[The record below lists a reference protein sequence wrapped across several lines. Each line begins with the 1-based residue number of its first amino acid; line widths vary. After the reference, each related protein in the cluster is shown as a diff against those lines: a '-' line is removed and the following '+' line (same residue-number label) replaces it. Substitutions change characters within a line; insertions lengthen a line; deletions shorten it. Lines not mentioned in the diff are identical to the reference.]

1 MSATTTTFPRQLITA
16 LLNQTQSDPTRV
28 VAGVALIQTIATLDF
43 IVLNSVIRDLAS
55 GLERLDMSKRI
66 MPANYSDFVFTD
78 AAMIQLADVFTALG
92 FRLETLARHCNTP
105 EEQAEVAAFQRLHGL
120 DDLLLDLTKENTD
133 HNFDQLVAFIKQL
146 AENSGRIKL
155 AGSNQSTGQ
164 YALLDIPMFILSRF
178 CLVAGHQ
185 LKELAAYSLPLDY

>member
-120 DDLLLDLTKENTD
+120 DDLLLDLT
-133 HNFDQLVAFIKQL
+133 
-146 AENSGRIKL
+146 
-155 AGSNQSTGQ
+155 
-164 YALLDIPMFILSRF
+164 
-178 CLVAGHQ
+178 
-185 LKELAAYSLPLDY
+185 